1 MMKVYLMR
9 HGQPVSSTENSE
21 QPLSDIGKK
30 DVEKIAEF
38 LHRAGVEI
46 DQALHSGKARARQTA
61 AIMVSKLN
69 PKLELQQI
77 PGLGPMDDVTRI
89 ANQIN
94 EAKEDHLVTGHMPHL
109 GKLVSLLVVGN
120 QLAPVVH
127 FQQGGVVCL
136 EKDEIDRWSII
147 WVLVPGILQT
157 QFSG

>member
-1 MMKVYLMR
+1 MMRVYLMR
-9 HGQPVSSTENSE
+9 HGQPVSSMVNPE
-21 QPLSDIGKK
+21 QPLTDLGKK

-61 AIMVSKLN
+61 AIIASRLN
-69 PKLELQQI
+69 PKLEPQDS
-77 PGLGPMDDVTRI
+77 PGLAPLDDVTRI

-94 EAKEDHLVTGHMPHL
+94 DAKKDLLVAGHMPHL

-120 QLAPVVH
+120 QSHPVVN

-136 EKDEIDRWSII
+136 EKIEIDRWSIV
-147 WVLVPGILQT
+147 WVLVPNIL
-157 QFSG
+157 